1 MDRGLDYELARMTA
15 ALRERGALQGGGWGL
30 LAALLGGV
38 LAGLAARFWPLWY
51 RADLTLALLWA
62 LLGGALAGAVLGY
75 VWPRPLARRLRRFDR
90 AMRLADRLTTAW
102 ELRQGRIQAPSEMAR
117 LQSQEALAAARAAD
131 VRAAFP
137 LRLSREFYGALLAT
151 ALALLPLLL
160 LSNPQEATLALR
172 EAQQREAEAAA
183 ERLEAAREALSE
195 SPALDEAAR
204 EAALKA
210 LDEAL
215 QTLQDRR
222 STPEEQQAALTEA
235 ERQLAALRAPEAE
248 AQVQRLSEAAP
259 LTAEAVVQPLAEALQ
274 RGDVDAAA
282 AYLRALTDPTSTPL
296 TAEEAQALAD
306 AFTQIADA
314 LQQSDPALA
323 QQFQDIAQE
332 IYQGDAQGAREAVQ
346 KAADA
351 LSEVSQAN
359 APNQALEQAQ
369 AGVQQA
375 QEQLGA
381 AQSPGMAQN
390 PPGGAQSPQGSAGQP
405 GSGAQGQSNA
415 GGSGSTG
422 EGAGQGTSGHHED
435 SGSSAPYGATE
446 AERLSGQG
454 GEITLPREATQ
465 GQVRPEVGLPNPSR
479 VAYQDVYGDYVEAA
493 EADLSRT
500 AYPPALRAY
509 VREYFGGVA
518 P

>member
-1 MDRGLDYELARMTA
+1 MGTAGGAARRRA
-15 ALRERGALQGGGWGL
+15 GRPRGAL
-30 LAALLGGV
+30 LAALV
-38 LAGLAARFWPLWY
+38 SR
-51 RADLTLALLWA
+51 RLTLALLWA

-282 AYLRALTDPTSTPL
+282 AYLRALTDPTSTHPDSGGSPGVGRRL
-296 TAEEAQALAD
+296 HADSRRLAAER
-306 AFTQIADA
+306 
-314 LQQSDPALA
+314 P
-323 QQFQDIAQE
+323 
-332 IYQGDAQGAREAVQ
+332 GAGAAISGHCSGNLPGRRTGRARGRPE
-346 KAADA
+346 AADA

-390 PPGGAQSPQGSAGQP
+390 PPAARNPRKGAP
-405 GSGAQGQSNA
+405 
-415 GGSGSTG
+415 
-422 EGAGQGTSGHHED
+422 D
-435 SGSSAPYGATE
+435 SRAAAPRANRTR
-446 AERLSGQG
+446 A
-454 GEITLPREATQ
+454 
-465 GQVRPEVGLPNPSR
+465 GQVRRGRAPGREPAVITKTAG
-479 VAYQDVYGDYVEAA
+479 AA
-493 EADLSRT
+493 RPT
-500 AYPPALRAY
+500 ARPRRSA
-509 VREYFGGVA
+509 
-518 P
+518 